1 MCSVAQFFILSLDF
15 ITNLKHAPKVLPVHI
30 NSIKVFFTLT
40 PQNIHVA
47 SQRKSKRTP
56 LSDEQLHNG
65 CRLGTDSHADV
76 SCLGKHARVTE
87 VFHGRS
93 CNVQP
98 FHDSY
103 SPMKNVN
110 TINAS
115 FAHDTEDGKTYIV
128 EVNQALDFTDSM
140 EHSLLCTN
148 QARLHG
154 VVVDDVPKF
163 LDPSN
168 RSTHSIQFPKE
179 QVTLPLSLFGPVSY
193 LPVRYPNDEE
203 MDFCDR
209 LELTCGDSP
218 WDPNYLNG
226 LQNAVSSI
234 QCDPYPNDY
243 ETSCA
248 HPDLYET
255 LSERIFI
262 NAISHSPRMGRDLSP
277 EKLAKLWHIGL
288 EDAKRTLKSTT
299 QDFIRVGTG
308 RVHRR
313 VKTRAHQSRYKQLG
327 GYLGMFASDTF
338 HSKVTSIRGNNY
350 CQLFCNRGNYVE
362 VYPMKSKAHAHHTL
376 DRFLHEVGIPIEL
389 LTDGAKELIV
399 ADWGNLCRK
408 HRIHQVTTEP
418 HSPWQ
423 NPAELSGGIIKR
435 QVRQAM
441 ITTNT
446 PVRLWDYCWEYKARI
461 RSRTASNHIL
471 LDNTTPFEKV
481 HGYTPNIGE
490 FVSFDWYQWIWYHEP
505 ISPEKSLLGRWLGP
519 AHTSGQGMAYHI
531 LTAAGKIV
539 TRSTVNKLS
548 IEDIS
553 SQEMER
559 RKQDFTKSTEL
570 VIGNYCNATITKQ
583 HADYNPEKPYD
594 SLFDDDELDNAD
606 IDFQEVDENGDIIY
620 KPDAESFLPSDAP
633 ILEATDEHIGLK
645 VTLPHQGEMVE
656 GTVTSRKRNAD
667 GTLIGTQNNNPIL
680 DSRTYSVEFGDGSY
694 GDYSTNVL
702 IENLYAHVDDQGR
715 SHALVHSI
723 TDHRKD
729 EEAVLIDDGF
739 YKTNSGASKRKITTK
754 GWQIQVTWKDGTS
767 SWVPLSDLKE
777 SSPIELA
784 EYAVS
789 RDIHQEPAFAWWVNH
804 ILRQRNRLIKQ
815 VKHRM
820 VKKSLKFGVMVPSSV
835 QEAYSLDKDNG
846 NKLWTDAINKELKNV
861 LVAFQL
867 LEDGETLP
875 VGSKRIPYHIIFD
888 VKFNLTRKAR
898 CVAGGHRNTD
908 VPAHATYSS
917 VASRD
922 SVRLGLMI
930 AALND
935 INVLAADIGNAYLNA
950 PCGERVHVKVGP
962 ELFGAEHEGKFA
974 VIVRALYG
982 LKSAGNSW
990 RNHFAICIRE
1000 DLGYKPT
1007 VADPDV
1013 YLKPETKPDGT
1024 KYYSYLIVYVDDIL
1038 CIHEHPKKTM
1048 DKIGT
1053 LFNLKDTVEEPKIY
1067 LGADV
1072 RKWEHQKTDGS
1083 VGTCWALGSESYVK
1097 EAVKVAE
1104 AQMKKHDLSFSSTKR
1119 QGRNTPFSDS
1129 AYRPELDSTNLCDQ
1143 ELSTVYQNL
1152 IGVLRWTCELGRI
1165 DILHETSILSQ
1176 YLAAPRIGHLT
1187 QTLNIFY
1194 YLKHHDRS
1202 WMVLDPT
1209 RFEVDWS
1216 PRNGEESPQVRAK
1229 AMKDIYPDACDELPH
1244 NMPVPRG
1251 NPVDINVF
1259 VDADHAGNRVTRRSH
1274 TGIIIYCNLAPIL
1287 WYSKKQNTIETSTFG
1302 SEYIALRIATELVDG
1317 LRYKLRMFGIP
1328 LEGPARVFCDNE
1340 GVVKSSSFPES
1351 ALKKKHCSIAYN
1363 KVRESV
1369 AAGKLLMFYEST
1381 NSNLADLLT
1390 KVLSHT
1396 KRQGLV
1402 QAILS

>member
-1 MCSVAQFFILSLDF
+1 MIRTVTSLFTYFNNYWLTTKRKPFYRHIRSLKVSFNTSTYDVSSTTKHKHKQNTLS
-15 ITNLKHAPKVLPVHI
+15 P
-30 NSIKVFFTLT
+30 
-40 PQNIHVA
+40 
-47 SQRKSKRTP
+47 
-56 LSDEQLHNG
+56 EQLQRG

-76 SCLGKHARVTE
+76 TCLGKHARVTE
-87 VFHGRS
+87 IFHGRS

-110 TINAS
+110 TVNAS
-115 FAHDTEDGKTYIV
+115 FAHDTEDGKTFII

-148 QARLHG
+148 QARIHG
-154 VVVDDVPKF
+154 VIVDDVPKF
-163 LDPSN
+163 LDASN
-168 RSTHSIQFPKE
+168 RSTHSIQFPVQ

-203 MDFCDR
+203 MDFCQR
-209 LELTCGDSP
+209 LELTCGDAP
-218 WDPNYLNG
+218 WDPECMNG
-226 LQNAVSSI
+226 YQNAISSV
-234 QCDPYPNDY
+234 QTDQYPTDY
-243 ETSCA
+243 DTSCA
-248 HPDLYET
+248 HPDLYKT
-255 LSERIFI
+255 LSQQVFV
-262 NAISHSPRMGRDLSP
+262 NAITHSPRMGKDLSA
-277 EKLAKLWHIGL
+277 ENLAKLWHIGL
-288 EDAKRTLKSTT
+288 EDARRTLQSTT
-299 QDFIRVGTG
+299 QEFIRVGTG
-308 RVHRR
+308 RLQRR

-338 HSKVTSIRGNNY
+338 HSRVTSTRGNNY

-362 VYPMKSKAHAHHTL
+362 VYPIKLKSHAHHTL

-408 HRIHQVTTEP
+408 HRIHQTTTEP

-423 NPAELSGGIIKR
+423 NPAELCGGIIKR
-435 QVRQAM
+435 QVRQTM
-441 ITTNT
+441 IATNT

-490 FVSFDWYQWIWYHEP
+490 FISFDWYQWIWYHEP
-505 ISPEKSLLGRWLGP
+505 TSPDKSLLGRWLGP
-519 AHTSGQGMAYHI
+519 AHTSGQGMAYYI
-531 LTAAGKIV
+531 LTKTGKIV

-548 IEDIS
+548 MDEDS
-553 SQEMER
+553 SNEMER
-559 RKQDFTKSTEL
+559 RKSDFTDAIEL
-570 VIGNYCNATITKQ
+570 VIGNYCTATISKQ
-583 HADYNPEKPYD
+583 HSDYDPNKPYD
-594 SLFDDDELDNAD
+594 SLFDDDELDDENIA
-606 IDFQEVDENGDIIY
+606 FQELDHNNKPIAKPNVDE
-620 KPDAESFLPSDAP
+620 FLPTDAP
-633 ILEATDEHIGLK
+633 IMELTDEHIGMR

-656 GTVTSRKRNAD
+656 GIVKSRKRNSD
-667 GTLIGTQNNNPIL
+667 GTLIGTSNANPIM
-680 DSRTYSVEFGDGSY
+680 DTRSYSVEFGDGTY

-702 IENLYAHVDDQGR
+702 IENLYSHIDDEGR
-715 SHALVHSI
+715 SHALLKSI
-723 TDHRKD
+723 VNHRKD
-729 EEAVLIDDGF
+729 NTAVPKTEGF
-739 YKTNSGASKRKITTK
+739 YTTTSGASKRKITTK
-754 GWQIQVTWKDGTS
+754 GWEIQVTWDDGTS
-767 SWVPLSDLKE
+767 SWVPLSDIKE
-777 SSPIELA
+777 SNPIELA
-784 EYAVS
+784 EYAIS
-789 RDIHQEPAFAWWVNH
+789 RQIHDEPAFSWWVNH
-804 ILRQRNRLIKQ
+804 TLRKRNRLIKLVQ
-815 VKHRM
+815 HRV
-820 VKKSLKFGVMVPSSV
+820 VKKSLKFGVQVPSSV
-835 QEAYSLDKDNG
+835 KEALALDKENG
-846 NKLWTDAINKELKNV
+846 NTLWSDAINKELKNV

-898 CVAGGHRNTD
+898 CVAGGHRND
-908 VPAHATYSS
+908 SVPTHATYSS

-922 SVRLGLMI
+922 SIRLGLMI

-950 PCGERVHVKVGP
+950 PCREKVHVKVGP

-990 RNHFAICIRE
+990 RNHFATCIRE
-1000 DLGYKPT
+1000 DLGYAPT

-1038 CIHEHPKKTM
+1038 CIHDQPKRIM
-1048 DKIGT
+1048 DKIGS
-1053 LFNLKDTVEEPKIY
+1053 LFNLKNTVEEPKLY
-1067 LGADV
+1067 LGADI
-1072 RKWEHQKTDGS
+1072 RKWDHQTSDGTTNS
-1083 VGTCWALGSESYVK
+1083 CWAIGSESYVR

-1104 AQMKKHDLSFSSTKR
+1104 AQMAKHNLSFTSSKR
-1119 QGRNTPFSDS
+1119 HGRNTPFSDCQ
-1129 AYRPELDSTNLCDQ
+1129 YRPELDASDLCNP
-1143 ELSTVYQNL
+1143 ELSSVYQNL

-1187 QTLNIFY
+1187 QSLNIFY

-1209 RFEVDWS
+1209 RFDVDWT
-1216 PRNGEESPQVRAK
+1216 PRNNEESPQTRAH

-1251 NPVDINVF
+1251 KPVDLNVF
-1259 VDADHAGNRVTRRSH
+1259 VDADHAGNKVTRRSH

-1302 SEYIALRIATELVDG
+1302 SEYIALRIATELIDG

-1328 LEGPARVFCDNE
+1328 IEGPARVFCDNE
-1340 GVVKSSSFPES
+1340 AVVKSSSFPES

-1369 AAGKLLMFYEST
+1369 AAGKLLMYYEST
-1381 NSNLADLLT
+1381 QSNLADLLT
-1390 KVLSHT
+1390 KVLSHV
-1396 KRQGLV
+1396 KRHGLV